1 MSQCTQF
8 LRKLCWKKWRCCRSS
23 CSSTCPTFLLP
34 KLVQP
39 FFSKSKQG
47 HFWTNLQSAD
57 AQRSS
62 SFYECII
69 CYVRIWNRLFAVSQ
83 RPSPPFAHETK
94 PTYLIDTP
102 QTLETILICVPLSKV
117 FKYFFRSIPN
127 VLPLPELL
135 APLSERWSSR
145 AVVQWSVPSVPSVR
159 HIALCVLNSL
169 IDSQTQTI
177 WPQLAS
183 ADLTWPQVTSL
194 DLSWLHL
201 ISADL
206 TWSQLT
212 STDLSR
218 PQLT

>member
-47 HFWTNLQSAD
+47 HFWANLQSAD

-69 CYVRIWNRLFAVSQ
+69 CFVRIWNRLFAVSQ

-102 QTLETILICVPLSKV
+102 LTLETILICVPLSKV

-127 VLPLPELL
+127 VLPLPELFSHL
-135 APLSERWSSR
+135 RQHLG
-145 AVVQWSVPSVPSVR
+145 
-159 HIALCVLNSL
+159 L
-169 IDSQTQTI
+169 IYIRQ
-177 WPQLAS
+177 
-183 ADLTWPQVTSL
+183 
-194 DLSWLHL
+194 
-201 ISADL
+201 
-206 TWSQLT
+206 
-212 STDLSR
+212 R
-218 PQLT
+218 